1 MTVRSEPAQHAGMR
15 ASNLALVLGE
25 VARTGP
31 VSRARVAAHTGL
43 TKSSVSGLVTDLI
56 AAGLVAESGPAAT
69 ERGRPATALTLAPGG
84 AAGLG
89 LEINIDYLAAMVT
102 DLSGAPRYHHVVR
115 RDNRDR
121 EVDEVVADL
130 VDVARTAARSAAS
143 QGLPLAAACVAVPGL
158 AVGGTLV
165 RTPNLGWPRVDLAAA
180 IQDGTGLEVE
190 LENEANLAALGEMWF
205 GGHGQ
210 NGSALRDF
218 VHVSGEIGIGGGIV
232 IGGEVFR
239 GAHAGAGELGHV
251 VVAPDGPRCACGGH
265 GCLERMAGQQEILAR
280 AQVATM
286 ADLAHACE
294 AGDQTALDAVTDAGR
309 HLGVAL
315 ASVLTLLDPA
325 AIVLGGAFA
334 TLAPWLSAPTSA
346 SIGHHTGA
354 TEPPPLLV
362 SGLGSDA
369 AVRGAA
375 GTVVGRVIADPA
387 AYLAQ
392 RPASR
397 VGPP

>member
-1 MTVRSEPAQHAGMR
+1 MTVRTEPSQHAGMR

-43 TKSSVSGLVTDLI
+43 TKSSVSGLVADLVD
-56 AAGLVAESGPAAT
+56 AGLIGESAPTAP

-89 LEINIDYLAAMVT
+89 LEINVDYLAAMVT
-102 DLSGAPRYHHVVR
+102 DLTGAPRYHQVVR

-121 EVDEVVADL
+121 DVGEVIADL
-130 VDVARTAARSAAS
+130 VAVARTAAGSAAA
-143 QGLPLAAACVAVPGL
+143 QGLPLAGSCVAVPGL
-158 AVGGTLV
+158 AVGGSVV
-165 RTPNLGWPRVDLAAA
+165 RTPNLGWPRVDLADALGEA
-180 IQDGTGLEVE
+180 TGLEID

-205 GGHGQ
+205 GGHEHAG
-210 NGSALRDF
+210 APLRDF

-232 IGGEVFR
+232 VGGEVFR
-239 GAHAGAGELGHV
+239 GARGGAGELGHV
-251 VVAPDGPRCACGGH
+251 VVAPDGPRCGCGGH

-280 AQVATM
+280 AGVATM
-286 ADLAHACE
+286 AELTHACE
-294 AGDQTALDAVTDAGR
+294 AGDQAALDAVADAGR

-334 TLAPWLSAPTSA
+334 TLAPWLTTATAA
-346 SIGHHTGA
+346 SISHHTGA
-354 TEPPPLLV
+354 AEAPRLLV

-375 GTVVGRVIADPA
+375 GTVVRRVIADPA
-387 AYLAQ
+387 AHLAQ
-392 RPASR
+392 HP
-397 VGPP
+397 

>member
-1 MTVRSEPAQHAGMR
+1 MTVRTEPSQHAGMR

-31 VSRARVAAHTGL
+31 VSRARVAVHTGL

-56 AAGLVAESGPAAT
+56 SAGLIGESAPAST

-89 LEINIDYLAAMVT
+89 LEVNVDYLAAMVT
-102 DLSGAPRYHHVVR
+102 DLTGAPRYHHVVR
-115 RDNRDR
+115 RDNRGR
-121 EVDEVVADL
+121 EVDEVVAEL
-130 VDVARTAARSAAS
+130 IDVARTAAGSAAS

-158 AVGGTLV
+158 AVDGTVV
-165 RTPNLGWPRVDLAAA
+165 RAPNLGWTQVDLAAA
-180 IQDGTGLEVE
+180 IQEGTGLEVD

-205 GGHGQ
+205 GGHEHDG
-210 NGSALRDF
+210 APLRDF

-232 IGGEVFR
+232 VGGEVFH

-251 VVAPDGPRCACGGH
+251 VVAPDGPRCGCGGH

-286 ADLAHACE
+286 VDLTQACE
-294 AGDQTALDAVTDAGR
+294 AGDRAALDAVADAGR

-315 ASVLTLLDPA
+315 ASVITLLDPA

-334 TLAPWLSAPTSA
+334 TLAPWLTTATEA
-346 SIGHHTGA
+346 SISHHTGA
-354 TEPPPLLV
+354 AEPPRLLV

-375 GTVVGRVIADPA
+375 GTVVRRVIADPA
-387 AYLAQ
+387 AHLA
-392 RPASR
+392 RHTARRAGSS
-397 VGPP
+397 

>member
-1 MTVRSEPAQHAGMR
+1 MTVRTEPSQHAGMR

-56 AAGLVAESGPAAT
+56 SAGLIGESAPAPT

-89 LEINIDYLAAMVT
+89 LEINVDYLAAMVT
-102 DLSGAPRYHHVVR
+102 DLTGTPRYHHVVR

-121 EVDEVVADL
+121 EVDEVVAEL
-130 VDVARTAARSAAS
+130 IEVARTAAAGAAS

-158 AVGGTLV
+158 TADGTVV
-165 RTPNLGWPRVDLAAA
+165 RAPNLGWSQVDLAAA
-180 IQDGTGLEVE
+180 IREGTGLEVD

-205 GGHGQ
+205 GGHEHEGEP
-210 NGSALRDF
+210 LRDF

-232 IGGEVFR
+232 VGGEVFR

-251 VVAPDGPRCACGGH
+251 VVAPDGPRCGCGGH
-265 GCLERMAGQQEILAR
+265 GCLERMAGQQEILAS

-286 ADLAHACE
+286 ADLTQACA
-294 AGDQTALDAVTDAGR
+294 AGDRAVLDSVADAGR

-315 ASVLTLLDPA
+315 SSVLTLLDPA

-334 TLAPWLSAPTSA
+334 TLAPWLTAATAA
-346 SIGHHTGA
+346 SISHHTGA
-354 TEPPPLLV
+354 TEPPRLLV

-375 GTVVGRVIADPA
+375 GTVVRRVIADPA
-387 AYLAQ
+387 THLTRQTA
-392 RPASR
+392 RR
-397 VGPP
+397 VGSS

>member
-31 VSRARVAAHTGL
+31 VSRARVAARTGL

-56 AAGLVAESGPAAT
+56 SAGLIGESGPAAT
-69 ERGRPATALTLAPGG
+69 ERGRPATALSLAPGG
-84 AAGLG
+84 TAGLG
-89 LEINIDYLAAMVT
+89 LEINVDYLAAMVT
-102 DLSGAPRYHHVVR
+102 DLTGAPRYHHVVR

-130 VDVARTAARSAAS
+130 VEVARTAAASAAA
-143 QGLPLAAACVAVPGL
+143 QGLPLAGACVAVPGL
-158 AVGGTLV
+158 AVDGTVV
-165 RTPNLGWPRVDLAAA
+165 RTPNLRWPRVDLADAVGEA
-180 IQDGTGLEVE
+180 TGLDVE

-205 GGHGQ
+205 GGHEQEG
-210 NGSALRDF
+210 APLRDF

-232 IGGEVFR
+232 VGGEVFR

-251 VVAPDGPRCACGGH
+251 IVAPDGPRCACGGH

-280 AQVATM
+280 AEVATM
-286 ADLAHACE
+286 ADLTQACE
-294 AGDQTALDAVTDAGR
+294 AGDRAALDAVTDAGR

-334 TLAPWLSAPTSA
+334 TLAPWLVTATEA
-346 SIGHHTGA
+346 SIGRHTGA
-354 TEPPPLLV
+354 TAPPPLLV

-375 GTVVGRVIADPA
+375 GTVVRRVIGDPA
-387 AYLAQ
+387 AYLAR
-392 RPASR
+392 RP
-397 VGPP
+397 

>member
-31 VSRARVAAHTGL
+31 VSRARVAARTGL
-43 TKSSVSGLVTDLI
+43 TKSSVSGLVADLI
-56 AAGLVAESGPAAT
+56 SAGLIGESGPAAT
-69 ERGRPATALTLAPGG
+69 ERGRPATALSLAPGG
-84 AAGLG
+84 TAGLG
-89 LEINIDYLAAMVT
+89 LEINVDYLAAVVT
-102 DLSGAPRYHHVVR
+102 DLTDAPRYHHVVR

-130 VDVARTAARSAAS
+130 VEVARTAAGSAAA
-143 QGLPLAAACVAVPGL
+143 QGLPLAGACVAVPGL
-158 AVGGTLV
+158 AVDGTV
-165 RTPNLGWPRVDLAAA
+165 IRTPNLRWPRVDLADAVGEA
-180 IQDGTGLEVE
+180 TGLDVE

-205 GGHGQ
+205 GGHEHEG
-210 NGSALRDF
+210 GPLRDF

-232 IGGEVFR
+232 VGGEVFR

-265 GCLERMAGQQEILAR
+265 GCLERMAGQQEILSR

-286 ADLAHACE
+286 ADLTRACE
-294 AGDQTALDAVTDAGR
+294 AGDRAALDAVTDAGR

-334 TLAPWLSAPTSA
+334 TLAPWLATATEA
-346 SIGHHTGA
+346 SIARHTGA
-354 TEPPPLLV
+354 TAPPPLLV

-375 GTVVGRVIADPA
+375 GTVVRRVIDDPA
-387 AYLAQ
+387 AYLAR
-392 RPASR
+392 RP
-397 VGPP
+397 

>member
-25 VARTGP
+25 IARTGS

-43 TKSSVSGLVTDLI
+43 TKSSVSALVTDLI
-56 AAGLVAESGPAAT
+56 SAGLVAESGPAST
-69 ERGRPATALTLAPGG
+69 ERGRPATALALAPAG

-89 LEINIDYLAAMVT
+89 LEINVDYLAAVVT
-102 DLSGAPRYHHVVR
+102 DLAGAPRYHHVVR

-121 EVDEVVADL
+121 GVDEVVADL
-130 VDVARTAARSAAS
+130 IDVARTAAGSAAA
-143 QGLPLAAACVAVPGL
+143 QGLPLAGACVAVPGL
-158 AVGGTLV
+158 AVDGTVV
-165 RTPNLGWPRVDLAAA
+165 RAPNLEWPRVDLADSVGDA
-180 IQDGTGLEVE
+180 IGLEVV

-205 GGHGQ
+205 GGHQ
-210 NGSALRDF
+210 DDSAPLRDF

-232 IGGEVFR
+232 IDGEVFR

-251 VVAPDGPRCACGGH
+251 VVAPGGPRCACGGH

-286 ADLAHACE
+286 ADLTHACE
-294 AGDQTALDAVTDAGR
+294 AGDQAALDAVADAGR

-334 TLAPWLSAPTSA
+334 TLAPWLSAATSA

-375 GTVVGRVIADPA
+375 GTVVRRVIADPA

-392 RPASR
+392 RPAGR
-397 VGPP
+397 VGPS

>member
-1 MTVRSEPAQHAGMR
+1 MNPRSEPAQHAGMR
-15 ASNLALVLGE
+15 ASNLSLVLGE

-31 VSRARVAAHTGL
+31 ASRARVAAHTGL

-56 AAGLVAESGPAAT
+56 HAGLLEESAPAAV
-69 ERGRPATALTLAPGG
+69 ERGRPATALTLAPDG

-89 LEINIDYLAAMVT
+89 LEINVDYLAAVVT

-115 RDNRDR
+115 RDNRGR
-121 EVDEVVADL
+121 EVTEVVADVL
-130 VDVARTAARSAAS
+130 EVARTATRSAAS

-158 AVGGTLV
+158 TVDGTVV
-165 RTPNLGWPRVDLAAA
+165 RTPNLGWTQVELAAA
-180 IQDGTGLEVE
+180 IREGTGLEVE

-205 GGHGQ
+205 GGHEQDGTP
-210 NGSALRDF
+210 LRDF

-232 IGGEVFR
+232 IDGQVFR

-251 VVAPDGPRCACGGH
+251 VVAPDGPPCACGGH

-280 AQVATM
+280 AGVETM
-286 ADLAHACE
+286 TDLTRACE
-294 AGDQTALDAVTDAGR
+294 AGDRAALDAVADAGR
-309 HLGVAL
+309 YLGIAL

-325 AIVLGGAFA
+325 AVVLGGAFA
-334 TLAPWLSAPTSA
+334 TLAPWLSAATSA
-346 SIGHHTGA
+346 SISHHTGA

-375 GTVVGRVIADPA
+375 GTVVRRVIGDPA

-392 RPASR
+392 NTARR
-397 VGPP
+397 VGSS

>member
-1 MTVRSEPAQHAGMR
+1 MTVRAEPAQHAGMR

-25 VARTGP
+25 VARTSP
-31 VSRARVAAHTGL
+31 VSRAQVAARTGL

-56 AAGLVAESGPAAT
+56 SAGLIVESAPAAA
-69 ERGRPATALTLAPGG
+69 ERGRPATGLGLAPGG

-89 LEINIDYLAAMVT
+89 LEINVDYLAAVVT
-102 DLSGAPRYHHVVR
+102 DLTGAPRYHHVVR

-121 EVDEVVADL
+121 AADEVVADL
-130 VDVARTAARSAAS
+130 IEVARTATASAAS
-143 QGLPLAAACVAVPGL
+143 QGLPLAGGCVAVPGL
-158 AVGGTLV
+158 AVDGTLV
-165 RTPNLGWPRVDLAAA
+165 RAPNLGWPEVDLADAVGEA
-180 IQDGTGLEVE
+180 TGLEIDVQ
-190 LENEANLAALGEMWF
+190 NEANLAALGEMWF
-205 GGHGQ
+205 GAHQHEGEP
-210 NGSALRDF
+210 LRDF

-251 VVAPDGPRCACGGH
+251 VVAPDGPRCGCGGH

-280 AQVATM
+280 AGVATM
-286 ADLAHACE
+286 SDLTRACE
-294 AGDQTALDAVTDAGR
+294 AGDRAALDAVTDAGR

-334 TLAPWLSAPTSA
+334 TLAPWLAAATSA
-346 SIGHHTGA
+346 SVSHHTGA
-354 TEPPPLLV
+354 ADPPALLV

-375 GTVVGRVIADPA
+375 GTVVRRVIADPA
-387 AYLAQ
+387 AYLT
-392 RPASR
+392 RHTPR
-397 VGPP
+397 

>member
-1 MTVRSEPAQHAGMR
+1 MTVRTEPSQHAGMR

-31 VSRARVAAHTGL
+31 VSRARVAVHTGL

-56 AAGLVAESGPAAT
+56 SAGLIGESGPAST

-89 LEINIDYLAAMVT
+89 LEINVDYLAAMVT
-102 DLSGAPRYHHVVR
+102 DLTGAPRYHQVVR

-121 EVDEVVADL
+121 EVGDVVADL
-130 VDVARTAARSAAS
+130 IEVANTAAGSAAA

-158 AVGGTLV
+158 TVDGTVV
-165 RTPNLGWPRVDLAAA
+165 RTPNLGWTQVDLAAA
-180 IQDGTGLEVE
+180 IQEGTGLEVD

-205 GGHGQ
+205 GGHEHEG
-210 NGSALRDF
+210 APLRDF

-232 IGGEVFR
+232 VGGEVFR

-251 VVAPDGPRCACGGH
+251 VVAPGGPRCGCGGH

-280 AQVATM
+280 AQQATM
-286 ADLAHACE
+286 ADLTQACA
-294 AGDQTALDAVTDAGR
+294 AGDQAALDAVADAGR

-315 ASVLTLLDPA
+315 SSVLTLLDPA

-334 TLAPWLSAPTSA
+334 TLASWLTTATAA
-346 SIGHHTGA
+346 SISHHTGA
-354 TEPPPLLV
+354 AEQPRLLV

-375 GTVVGRVIADPA
+375 GTVVRRVIADPA
-387 AYLAQ
+387 AHLAR
-392 RPASR
+392 RP
-397 VGPP
+397 